1 MNDPELS
8 NISIEDLTDLFR
20 EQAAGL
26 IEGGVDLLLIETSQD
41 ILEVKTA
48 IQGIWQAFEQTGIF
62 LPIQV
67 QVTLDTSGRMLLG
80 TDISAVLAILEDL
93 SIDVIGLNCSTGPE
107 HMREPIQ
114 YLGAQSSIPVSCIP
128 NAGLPLNVDGEAVY
142 PLTPEEFASALG
154 EFVEKYHINV
164 VGGCCGT
171 TPEHLK
177 KLVER
182 IHGRPNLPR
191 PVLNIPLLASGIQAQ
206 PMLQEPRPFLIG
218 ERLNTQGS
226 AKFKQIILDQNYDGI
241 LSIARQQ
248 VNSGAHGLD
257 LCVAL
262 TERSDEAES
271 MRRAVKV
278 LAPVMRIPLVI
289 DSTEPEVMEAAL
301 KNYPGRCLLNSINLE
316 AGEEK
321 ASRILAL
328 TKKYNAAVIAL
339 TIDEQGMAKTAERK
353 LEVARRIHALAV
365 DKYGL
370 HPQDIVF
377 DALTFTLA
385 TGDPE
390 YSQSAVDTLEGIR
403 LIKVQPARGAYLPGG
418 KQCFFRVGWSHPG
431 SFKQPYAISFRS
443 GRSGY
448 GYCQSCPDYPIRGI
462 IRRGTRIRR
471 RSDLQSKPG
480 CAQESDRIFPEI
492 AS

>member
-1 MNDPELS
+1 
-8 NISIEDLTDLFR
+8 
-20 EQAAGL
+20 
-26 IEGGVDLLLIETSQD
+26 
-41 ILEVKTA
+41 
-48 IQGIWQAFEQTGIF
+48 
-62 LPIQV
+62 
-67 QVTLDTSGRMLLG
+67 
-80 TDISAVLAILEDL
+80 
-93 SIDVIGLNCSTGPE
+93 
-107 HMREPIQ
+107 
-114 YLGAQSSIPVSCIP
+114 
-128 NAGLPLNVDGEAVY
+128 
-142 PLTPEEFASALG
+142 
-154 EFVEKYHINV
+154 
-164 VGGCCGT
+164 
-171 TPEHLK
+171 
-177 KLVER
+177 
-182 IHGRPNLPR
+182 
-191 PVLNIPLLASGIQAQ
+191 
-206 PMLQEPRPFLIG
+206 MLQEPRPFLIG

-226 AKFKQIILDQNYDGI
+226 AKFKQLILDQNYDGI

-289 DSTEPEVMEAAL
+289 DSTEPEVMETAL

-328 TKKYNAAVIAL
+328 AKKYNAAVIAL

-353 LEVARRIHALAV
+353 LEVARRIHTLAV

-390 YSQSAVDTLEGIR
+390 YSQSAVDTFEGIR
-403 LIKVQPARGAYLPGG
+403 LIKSKLPGVLTSLG
-418 KQCFFRVGWSHPG
+418 VSNV
-431 SFKQPYAISFRS
+431 SFGLDGPTRAVLNSLMLYHSVLAGLDMAIVNPAQITPYAELSAEERELGEDLIFNRN
-443 GRSGY
+443 
-448 GYCQSCPDYPIRGI
+448 PDALKN
-462 IRRGTRIRR
+462 
-471 RSDLQSKPG
+471 SN
-480 CAQESDRIFPEI
+480 RIFPEI
-492 AS
+492 AGR